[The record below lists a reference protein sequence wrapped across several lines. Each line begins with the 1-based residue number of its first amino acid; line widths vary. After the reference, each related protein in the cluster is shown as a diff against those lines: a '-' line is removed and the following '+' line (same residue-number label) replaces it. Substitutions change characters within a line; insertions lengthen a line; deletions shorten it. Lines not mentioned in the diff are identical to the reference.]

1 MSRGVTRSM
10 EATDAV
16 AAARV
21 ARQRRARSSG
31 WWGVLLLIAT
41 EVALFSSLIAT
52 YFYLRFKTTVWPPP
66 GVEKPSVTL
75 PLVLTGV
82 LIVAVLPMLAA
93 VRTSLAARAGTTWA
107 LVALATVVQGGYLGV
122 QIHLFLDDLHKF
134 KPADNAYGS
143 IYFTLLG
150 VHHAHVAVGLAL
162 DAWLLLKLAGGLTNY
177 RMLAL
182 RVVTLYWAFVAL
194 TAVPVVLTQLY
205 PSL

>member
-1 MSRGVTRSM
+1 MISRSM
-10 EATDAV
+10 DATDAV

-31 WWGVLLLIAT
+31 WWGMLLLIAT

-52 YFYLRFKTTVWPPP
+52 YFYLRFRTTTWPPP

-93 VRTSLAARAGTTWA
+93 VRTSLAARPGATW
-107 LVALATVVQGGYLGV
+107 LLLAAATLIQGAYLGL
-122 QIHLFLDDLHKF
+122 QIHLFADDLHKF
-134 KPADNAYGS
+134 QPSDNAYGS

-150 VHHAHVAVGLAL
+150 VHHAHVGVGLAL
-162 DAWLLLKLAGGLTNY
+162 DAWLLLKLAGGITNY

-182 RVVTLYWAFVAL
+182 RVVTLYWAFVAIV
-194 TAVPVVLTQLY
+194 AVPVVLTQLY